1 MAWSASNKCVTNSY
15 KFALGTGQIKG
26 INYGNL
32 KVNITDSNFFKT
44 NYYRLKGLTDSKAV
58 DKEKLDNIN

>member
-26 INYGNL
+26 INEQIEDIL
-32 KVNITDSNFFKT
+32 K
-44 NYYRLKGLTDSKAV
+44 RL
-58 DKEKLDNIN
+58 EKVEDVGA